1 MPKVG
6 DKEFDYTPQGVAAAK
21 KESAATGIPMSDGAM
36 RSEQTYAGGGQ
47 VGFDRI
53 GQDLGPKINT
63 GNTVPDFSYDD
74 SIPRPGYGDNPMER
88 PEKHVGDAHWF
99 DDPRKGGGAYKE
111 GGEVKKKKKTLK
123 EKIQSV
129 SAKLRSNKKSSKKP
143 KKKMKIWK
151 DGKVSTESKSK
162 KKEDK
167 NIKKN
172 IKKINKLGSDKLII
186 PKNVDVTKSKP
197 TGKLKKGM
205 QSVTIT
211 EGGAY
216 PTYKKKSKPAKSFR
230 KAFSAAK
237 GEGKKT
243 FMWDGRKY
251 TTKVK

>member
-6 DKEFDYTPQGVAAAK
+6 DKEFDYTPQGIAAAK
-21 KESAATGIPMSDGAM
+21 NESANTGIPMSDGAM
-36 RSEQTYAGGGQ
+36 RSVQKYAGGGE
-47 VGFDRI
+47 VGYARIGVDPIPEPEYRGQTFDRTA
-53 GQDLGPKINT
+53 QEWED
-63 GNTVPDFSYDD
+63 
-74 SIPRPGYGDNPMER
+74 
-88 PEKHVGDAHWF
+88 
-99 DDPRKGGGAYKE
+99 
-111 GGEVKKKKKTLK
+111 GGEV
-123 EKIQSV
+123 
-129 SAKLRSNKKSSKKP
+129 P
-143 KKKMKIWK
+143 KKKSWKEKMKEKLKKFKSDKKMKTWK
-151 DGKVSTESKSK
+151 DGKVATKSKSK

-172 IKKINKLGSDKLII
+172 IKKINKLDATQIKV
-186 PKNVDVTKSKP
+186 PKNVDPKKSKP

-230 KAFSAAK
+230 KAFSEARGA
-237 GEGKKT
+237 GKKT

>member
-6 DKEFDYTPQGVAAAK
+6 DKEFDYTPEGVAAAK
-21 KESAATGIPMSDGAM
+21 EESAATGMPMSDGAM
-36 RSEQTYAGGGQ
+36 RSVQKYAGGGE
-47 VGFDRI
+47 VGYARIGVDPVPEPEYRGQTFDRTAQEWED
-53 GQDLGPKINT
+53 G
-63 GNTVPDFSYDD
+63 
-74 SIPRPGYGDNPMER
+74 GDVEKKKVSR
-88 PEKHVGDAHWF
+88 TYWKDGVKHVEYSSDS
-99 DDPRKGGGAYKE
+99 KKE
-111 GGEVKKKKKTLK
+111 KKSKKKEKKTLK

-129 SAKLRSNKKSSKKP
+129 AEKLKLNKKSSKKSE
-143 KKKMKIWK
+143 K
-151 DGKVSTESKSK
+151 
-162 KKEDK
+162 DK

-172 IKKINKLGSDKLII
+172 MKKINKLDATQIKV
-186 PKNVDVTKSKP
+186 PKNVDTTKSKP

-230 KAFSAAK
+230 KAFSEAK

-243 FMWDGRKY
+243 FTWDGRKY

>member
-36 RSEQTYAGGGQ
+36 RSVQEYAGGGK
-47 VGFDRI
+47 VGYARIGVDPVPEPEYRGQTFDRTAQEWED
-53 GQDLGPKINT
+53 G
-63 GNTVPDFSYDD
+63 
-74 SIPRPGYGDNPMER
+74 GDVE
-88 PEKHVGDAHWF
+88 
-99 DDPRKGGGAYKE
+99 
-111 GGEVKKKKKTLK
+111 KKKEEKKEKKTLK

-129 SAKLRSNKKSSKKP
+129 AEKLKLNKKSSKKP

>member
-1 MPKVG
+1 
-6 DKEFDYTPQGVAAAK
+6 
-21 KESAATGIPMSDGAM
+21 MSDGSM
-36 RSEQTYAGGGQ
+36 RSVQEYAGGGK
-47 VGFDRI
+47 VGYARIGVDPIGVDPIPEPEYRGQTFDRTAQEWKD
-53 GQDLGPKINT
+53 G
-63 GNTVPDFSYDD
+63 
-74 SIPRPGYGDNPMER
+74 GDVEE
-88 PEKHVGDAHWF
+88 EKEE
-99 DDPRKGGGAYKE
+99 KKE
-111 GGEVKKKKKTLK
+111 KKTLK

-129 SAKLRSNKKSSKKP
+129 RDKLKSKKSSKKP

-151 DGKVSTESKSK
+151 DGKVVTESKSK

-172 IKKINKLGSDKLII
+172 TKKINKLGPNKLII

-230 KAFSAAK
+230 KAFSEARDAFLK

-251 TTKVK
+251 TTEVKK